1 MQVISFGYV
10 YKGKFTE
17 ALREYFGIKLKKLK
31 FVLTNTFERIILSV
45 CAISIKP
52 ERILDMV
59 FEQLR
64 SIICE
69 QLELQP
75 SQITMES
82 SMADE
87 LGADSLDL
95 VDIIMSIEDE
105 FDVDIPDEEVE
116 KLRCVGDLVH
126 YIEDHQ

>member
-1 MQVISFGYV
+1 
-10 YKGKFTE
+10 
-17 ALREYFGIKLKKLK
+17 
-31 FVLTNTFERIILSV
+31 
-45 CAISIKP
+45 
-52 ERILDMV
+52 
-59 FEQLR
+59 
-64 SIICE
+64 
-69 QLELQP
+69 
-75 SQITMES
+75 MES

-116 KLRCVGDLVH
+116 KLRCVGYLVH

>member
-45 CAISIKP
+45 CVISIKP

-59 FEQLR
+59 F
-64 SIICE
+64 E

>member
-1 MQVISFGYV
+1 
-10 YKGKFTE
+10 
-17 ALREYFGIKLKKLK
+17 
-31 FVLTNTFERIILSV
+31 
-45 CAISIKP
+45 
-52 ERILDMV
+52 MV

-64 SIICE
+64 NIICP

-75 SQITMES
+75 SQVTMES

-95 VDIIMSIEDE
+95 VDVIMSVEDV
-105 FDVDIPDEEVE
+105 FDVEIPDEEVE

-126 YIEDHQ
+126 YIEEHQ

>member
-1 MQVISFGYV
+1 
-10 YKGKFTE
+10 
-17 ALREYFGIKLKKLK
+17 
-31 FVLTNTFERIILSV
+31 
-45 CAISIKP
+45 
-52 ERILDMV
+52 MV

-64 SIICE
+64 NIICT

-75 SQITMES
+75 SQVTMES

-95 VDIIMSIEDE
+95 VDVIMSVEDVFE
-105 FDVDIPDEEVE
+105 VEIPDEEVE

-126 YIEDHQ
+126 YIEEHQ

>member
-1 MQVISFGYV
+1 
-10 YKGKFTE
+10 
-17 ALREYFGIKLKKLK
+17 
-31 FVLTNTFERIILSV
+31 
-45 CAISIKP
+45 
-52 ERILDMV
+52 MV

-116 KLRCVGDLVH
+116 KLRFVGDLVH

>member
-1 MQVISFGYV
+1 
-10 YKGKFTE
+10 
-17 ALREYFGIKLKKLK
+17 
-31 FVLTNTFERIILSV
+31 
-45 CAISIKP
+45 
-52 ERILDMV
+52 MV

-82 SMADE
+82 SMSDE

-95 VDIIMSIEDE
+95 VDIIMSVEDE
-105 FDVDIPDEEVE
+105 FDVDFPDEEVE
-116 KLRCVGDLVH
+116 KLRCVCELVH

>member
-1 MQVISFGYV
+1 
-10 YKGKFTE
+10 
-17 ALREYFGIKLKKLK
+17 
-31 FVLTNTFERIILSV
+31 
-45 CAISIKP
+45 
-52 ERILDMV
+52 MV

-64 SIICE
+64 NIICT

-75 SQITMES
+75 SQVTMEA

-95 VDIIMSIEDE
+95 VDVIMSVEDV
-105 FDVDIPDEEVE
+105 FDVEIPDEEVE

-126 YIEDHQ
+126 YIEEHL

>member
-1 MQVISFGYV
+1 
-10 YKGKFTE
+10 
-17 ALREYFGIKLKKLK
+17 
-31 FVLTNTFERIILSV
+31 
-45 CAISIKP
+45 
-52 ERILDMV
+52 MV

-82 SMADE
+82 SMADV

>member
-1 MQVISFGYV
+1 
-10 YKGKFTE
+10 
-17 ALREYFGIKLKKLK
+17 
-31 FVLTNTFERIILSV
+31 
-45 CAISIKP
+45 
-52 ERILDMV
+52 MV

-105 FDVDIPDEEVE
+105 FDVDIPDEKVE

>member
-1 MQVISFGYV
+1 
-10 YKGKFTE
+10 
-17 ALREYFGIKLKKLK
+17 
-31 FVLTNTFERIILSV
+31 
-45 CAISIKP
+45 
-52 ERILDMV
+52 MV

-116 KLRCVGDLVH
+116 KLRCVGDFVH

>member
-10 YKGKFTE
+10 YKGNFTK

-45 CAISIKP
+45 CVISIKS
-52 ERILDMV
+52 ERMV